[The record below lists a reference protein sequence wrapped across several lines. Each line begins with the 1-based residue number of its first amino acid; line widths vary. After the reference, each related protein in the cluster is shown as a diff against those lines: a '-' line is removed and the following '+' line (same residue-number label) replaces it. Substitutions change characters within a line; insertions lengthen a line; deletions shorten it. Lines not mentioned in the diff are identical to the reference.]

1 MEIILSKFKQKLGF
15 SKQGNIKE
23 VLEDLIVD
31 DENKDKRIDDG
42 TKKIFKN
49 VIDINDKCIEDIMIP
64 RADIDAISENATF
77 DDLVKFINKTKHSRI
92 PIYQNNLDKVTGMIH
107 IRDLFKR
114 MNQNVKIDLKNKEIK
129 KLCRKIL
136 FSSPSMKILDLLLK
150 MRKNL
155 LVPKNYFL
163 KMI

>member
-1 MEIILSKFKQKLGF
+1 MLKSFLSKFKQKLGF

-107 IRDLFKR
+107 IRDLFK
-114 MNQNVKIDLKNKEIK
+114 
-129 KLCRKIL
+129 CL
-136 FSSPSMKILDLLLK
+136 FLWSVSVFASIH
-150 MRKNL
+150 
-155 LVPKNYFL
+155 
-163 KMI
+163 IQSA